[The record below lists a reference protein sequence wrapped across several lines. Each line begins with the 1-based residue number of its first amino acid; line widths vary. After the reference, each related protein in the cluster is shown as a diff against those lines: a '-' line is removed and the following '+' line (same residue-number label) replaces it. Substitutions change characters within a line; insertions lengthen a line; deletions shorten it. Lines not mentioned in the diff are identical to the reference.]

1 MDGVIPLSRLP
12 EALAAVNQICK
23 RYRFDVANVFH
34 AGDGNLH
41 PLILYNAND
50 PAELERAELCGAE
63 ILKLCV
69 KLGGCLTGEH
79 GVGIEKREL
88 MRVQCTAADIAQ

>member
-12 EALAAVNQICK
+12 EALAAVSQICK

-41 PLILYNAND
+41 PLILYNQMTR
-50 PAELERAELCGAE
+50 PSSSVLSF
-63 ILKLCV
+63 
-69 KLGGCLTGEH
+69 
-79 GVGIEKREL
+79 VGR
-88 MRVQCTAADIAQ
+88 RSSSSASS